1 METHKILFESLDKAE
16 KHFEAGEIRLAQ
28 KLVNEV
34 SRSMKSK
41 GSVSNKLRHRF
52 NFMSA
57 QSRYFN
63 DISSFATNP
72 KRNEIIQEI
81 EALIAKPHENPK
93 KQANEIHGLQ
103 TKWQLL
109 DQSSK
114 PAGREQ
120 WMTFKSLTDKAW
132 EPCAQYYEELKI
144 LKISNAKE
152 REKIIQLLIQY
163 TNDYS
168 DKWPSLIDMSKFLSK
183 TFQTWQSYAPVLDE
197 DFSKLKT
204 AYQNARKPINNAIKD
219 QENKNYKMKDSL
231 IEKVKLI
238 NDEDTQTCIQK
249 FKKIKREYQD
259 IGPAG
264 KKNEPILWKKLNE
277 AADRFFEADK
287 ALVNDELEVIKN
299 LANDLTR
306 DDCSIHDIKN
316 KITELNKTRKS
327 PEFIKLQK
335 AIKAHENKKIDAIN
349 AQKTEVYQDLLNY
362 LETTDEIH
370 SIIHNEIFKTLKKP
384 HYLGDK
390 DELLK
395 CTIKLELIAKIDPP
409 ASDKAIKQM
418 LALEMLQN
426 KFSGAKSTNEEIK
439 DLLVSF
445 VNNLKSKKITTEE
458 KNLWKRVSKAIN
470 DLAKQLP

>member
-34 SRSMKSK
+34 SRSMKSE

-349 AQKTEVYQDLLNY
+349 ARKIEVYQDLLNY

-370 SIIHNEIFKTLKKP
+370 SVIHNEIFKTLKKP
-384 HYLGDK
+384 QYLGDK

-395 CTIKLELIAKIDPP
+395 CTIKLELMAKIDPP
-409 ASDKAIKQM
+409 PSDKAIKQM

-426 KFSGAKSTNEEIK
+426 KFSGTKSTNEEIK
-439 DLLVSF
+439 DLLISF

>member
-1 METHKILFESLDKAE
+1 VETHKILFESLDKAE

-28 KLVNEV
+28 RLVNEV
-34 SRSMKSK
+34 SRSMKSEGK
-41 GSVSNKLRHRF
+41 VSNKLRHRF

-93 KQANEIHGLQ
+93 KQASEIHGLQ

-144 LKISNAKE
+144 IKISNAKE
-152 REKIIQLLIQY
+152 REKIIQTLIQY

-183 TFQTWQSYAPVLDE
+183 TFQNWQSYAPVLDE

-204 AYQNARKPINNAIKD
+204 AYQNARKPINNAIKE
-219 QENKNYKMKDSL
+219 QENKNYKIKNSL

-259 IGPAG
+259 TGPAG
-264 KKNEPILWKKLNE
+264 KKNESILWKKLNE

-299 LANDLTR
+299 LANDLTK

-335 AIKAHENKKIDAIN
+335 AIKAHENKKIDEIN
-349 AQKTEVYQDLLNY
+349 AQKTEVYKDLLNY
-362 LETTDEIH
+362 LETTNEIH
-370 SIIHNEIFKTLKKP
+370 SVIHNEIFKTLKKP
-384 HYLGDK
+384 HYLGNK

-395 CTIKLELIAKIDPP
+395 YTIKLELIAKIDSP

-426 KFSGAKSTNEEIK
+426 KFSGAKTTNEEIK
-439 DLLVSF
+439 DLLISF
-445 VNNLKSKKITTEE
+445 INNLKSKKITADE
-458 KNLWKRVSKAIN
+458 KKLWKRVSEVITK
-470 DLAKQLP
+470 LAKQLP

>member
-34 SRSMKSK
+34 SRSMKSE
-41 GSVSNKLRHRF
+41 GGVSNKLRHRF

-120 WMTFKSLTDKAW
+120 WMTFKRLTDKAW

-349 AQKTEVYQDLLNY
+349 ARKIEVYQDLLNF

-370 SIIHNEIFKTLKKP
+370 SVIHNEIFKTLKKP

-426 KFSGAKSTNEEIK
+426 KFSGTKSTNEEIK
-439 DLLVSF
+439 DLLISF

-458 KNLWKRVSKAIN
+458 KNLWKRVTKAIN

>member
-1 METHKILFESLDKAE
+1 VETHKILFESLDKAE

-34 SRSMKSK
+34 SRSMKSEGK
-41 GSVSNKLRHRF
+41 VSNKLRHRF

-72 KRNEIIQEI
+72 KRNEIIKEI

-120 WMTFKSLTDKAW
+120 WTAFKNLTDKAW
-132 EPCAQYYEELKI
+132 EPCAQYYEELKKI
-144 LKISNAKE
+144 KISNAKE
-152 REKIIQLLIQY
+152 REKIIQTLVQY
-163 TNDYS
+163 TSDHS
-168 DKWPSLIDMSKFLSK
+168 DKWPGLIDMSRFLSK
-183 TFQTWQSYAPVLDE
+183 SFQSWQNYAPVLDE
-197 DFSKLKT
+197 DFLNLKT
-204 AYQNARKPINNAIKD
+204 AYQNAKKPINNAIKE
-219 QENKNYKMKDSL
+219 QENKNYKIKDSL

-287 ALVNDELEVIKN
+287 ALVNEELDVIKN
-299 LANDLTR
+299 LVNDLTN
-306 DDCSIHDIKN
+306 DDCSIHEIKN

-335 AIKAHENKKIDAIN
+335 AIKAHENKKIDEIN
-349 AQKTEVYQDLLNY
+349 AEKTKIYQDLLNY
-362 LETTDEIH
+362 LETADEIH
-370 SIIHNEIFKTLKKP
+370 SVIDNEIFKTLKKP

-395 CTIKLELIAKIDPP
+395 CTVKLELIAKIDPP
-409 ASDKAIKQM
+409 ASDKAIKQL

-426 KFSGAKSTNEEIK
+426 KFSGAKTTNQEIK
-439 DLLVSF
+439 DLLIAF
-445 VNNLKSKKITTEE
+445 INNLESKKISAGE
-458 KNLWKRVSKAIN
+458 KKLWKRVSEVIN
-470 DLAKQLP
+470 KVSKQLP

>member
-34 SRSMKSK
+34 SRSMKSE

-120 WMTFKSLTDKAW
+120 WMTFKRLTDKAW

-349 AQKTEVYQDLLNY
+349 ARKIEVYQDLLNF

-370 SIIHNEIFKTLKKP
+370 SVIHNEIFKTLKKP

-426 KFSGAKSTNEEIK
+426 KFSGTKSTNEEIK
-439 DLLVSF
+439 DLLISF

>member
-1 METHKILFESLDKAE
+1 VETHKILFESLDKAE

-34 SRSMKSK
+34 SRSMKSEGK
-41 GSVSNKLRHRF
+41 ISNKLRHRF

-120 WMTFKSLTDKAW
+120 WMTFKNLTDKAW

-152 REKIIQLLIQY
+152 REKIIQTLIQY

-204 AYQNARKPINNAIKD
+204 AYQNARKPINNAIKE
-219 QENKNYKMKDSL
+219 QENKNYKIKDSL

-259 IGPAG
+259 TGPAG
-264 KKNEPILWKKLNE
+264 KKNESTLWKKLNE

-299 LANDLTR
+299 LANDLTQ

-335 AIKAHENKKIDAIN
+335 AIKAHENKKIDEVN
-349 AQKTEVYQDLLNY
+349 AQKTKVYQDLLNY
-362 LETTDEIH
+362 LETTDETH
-370 SIIHNEIFKTLKKP
+370 AVIHNEIFKTLKKP
-384 HYLGDK
+384 DYLGDK

-426 KFSGAKSTNEEIK
+426 KFSGAKTTNEEIK
-439 DLLVSF
+439 DLLISF
-445 VNNLKSKKITTEE
+445 VNNLKSKKISAEE
-458 KNLWKRVSKAIN
+458 KKLWKRVSEVIN
-470 DLAKQLP
+470 KLAKLLP

>member
-34 SRSMKSK
+34 SRSMKSE

-120 WMTFKSLTDKAW
+120 WMTFKNLTDKAW

-152 REKIIQLLIQY
+152 REKIIQTLIQY

-168 DKWPSLIDMSKFLSK
+168 NKWPSLIDMSKFLSK

-204 AYQNARKPINNAIKD
+204 AYQNARKPINNAIKE
-219 QENKNYKMKDSL
+219 QENKNYKIKDSL

-259 IGPAG
+259 TGPAG
-264 KKNEPILWKKLNE
+264 KKNESTLWRKLNE

-299 LANDLTR
+299 LANDLTQ

-335 AIKAHENKKIDAIN
+335 AIKAHENKKIDEVN
-349 AQKTEVYQDLLNY
+349 AQKTKVYQDLLNY
-362 LETTDEIH
+362 LETTDETH
-370 SIIHNEIFKTLKKP
+370 AVIHNEIFKTLKKP
-384 HYLGDK
+384 DYLGDK

-426 KFSGAKSTNEEIK
+426 KFSGAKTTNEEIK
-439 DLLVSF
+439 DLLISF
-445 VNNLKSKKITTEE
+445 VNNLKSKKISAEE
-458 KNLWKRVSKAIN
+458 KKLWKRVSEVIN
-470 DLAKQLP
+470 KLAKLLP

>member
-34 SRSMKSK
+34 SRSIKSEGK
-41 GSVSNKLRHRF
+41 VSNKLRHRF

-72 KRNEIIQEI
+72 KRNEIIKEI

-114 PAGREQ
+114 PASREQ
-120 WMTFKSLTDKAW
+120 WITFKNLTDKAW

-144 LKISNAKE
+144 IKISNAKE
-152 REKIIQLLIQY
+152 REKIIQTLIQY

-183 TFQTWQSYAPVLDE
+183 TFQSWQSYAPVLDG

-204 AYQNARKPINNAIKD
+204 AYQNARKPINNAIKE
-219 QENKNYKMKDSL
+219 QENKNYKIKDSL

-259 IGPAG
+259 TGPAG
-264 KKNEPILWKKLNE
+264 KKNESILWKKLNE

-287 ALVNDELEVIKN
+287 ALVNDELEMIKN
-299 LANDLTR
+299 LAKDLTK

-316 KITELNKTRKS
+316 KIIELNKTRKS

-384 HYLGDK
+384 LYLGNK

-426 KFSGAKSTNEEIK
+426 KFSGAKTPSDEIK
-439 DLLVSF
+439 DLLISF
-445 VNNLKSKKITTEE
+445 VNNLKSTKISADEKK
-458 KNLWKRVSKAIN
+458 LWKRVSEVIN
-470 DLAKQLP
+470 KLAKQLP

>member
-1 METHKILFESLDKAE
+1 VETHKILFESLDKAE

-28 KLVNEV
+28 RLVNEV
-34 SRSMKSK
+34 SRSMKSEGK
-41 GSVSNKLRHRF
+41 VSNKLRHRF

-93 KQANEIHGLQ
+93 KQASEIHGLQ

-120 WMTFKSLTDKAW
+120 WMTFKNLTDKAW

-144 LKISNAKE
+144 IKISNAKE
-152 REKIIQLLIQY
+152 REKIIQTLIQY

-183 TFQTWQSYAPVLDE
+183 TFQSWQSYAPVLDE

-204 AYQNARKPINNAIKD
+204 AYQNARKPINNAIKE
-219 QENKNYKMKDSL
+219 QENKNYKIKNSL

-259 IGPAG
+259 TGPAG
-264 KKNEPILWKKLNE
+264 KKNESILWKKLNE

-299 LANDLTR
+299 LANDLTK

-335 AIKAHENKKIDAIN
+335 AIKAHENKKIDEIN
-349 AQKTEVYQDLLNY
+349 AQKIEVYQDLLNY

-370 SIIHNEIFKTLKKP
+370 SVIHNEIFKTLKKP
-384 HYLGDK
+384 HYLGNK

-395 CTIKLELIAKIDPP
+395 YTIKLELIAKIDPP

-426 KFSGAKSTNEEIK
+426 KFSGTKTTNEEIK
-439 DLLVSF
+439 DLLISF
-445 VNNLKSKKITTEE
+445 INNLKSKKITADE
-458 KNLWKRVSKAIN
+458 KKLWKRVSEVITK
-470 DLAKQLP
+470 LAKQLP

>member
-28 KLVNEV
+28 RLVNEV
-34 SRSMKSK
+34 SRSMKSEGK
-41 GSVSNKLRHRF
+41 VSNKLRHRF

-93 KQANEIHGLQ
+93 KQASEIHGLQ

-144 LKISNAKE
+144 IKISNAKE
-152 REKIIQLLIQY
+152 REKIIQTLIQY

-183 TFQTWQSYAPVLDE
+183 TFQNWQSYAPVLDE

-204 AYQNARKPINNAIKD
+204 AYQNARKPINNAIKE
-219 QENKNYKMKDSL
+219 QENKNYKIKNSL

-259 IGPAG
+259 TGPAG
-264 KKNEPILWKKLNE
+264 KKNESILWKKLNE

-299 LANDLTR
+299 LANDLTK

-335 AIKAHENKKIDAIN
+335 AIKAHENKKIDEIN
-349 AQKTEVYQDLLNY
+349 AQKTEVYKDLLNY
-362 LETTDEIH
+362 LETTNEIH
-370 SIIHNEIFKTLKKP
+370 SVIHNEIFKTLKKP
-384 HYLGDK
+384 HYLGNK

-395 CTIKLELIAKIDPP
+395 YTIKLELIAKIDSP

-426 KFSGAKSTNEEIK
+426 KFSGAKTTNEEIK
-439 DLLVSF
+439 DLLISF
-445 VNNLKSKKITTEE
+445 INNLKSKKITADE
-458 KNLWKRVSKAIN
+458 KKLWKRVSEVITK
-470 DLAKQLP
+470 LAKQLP

>member
-34 SRSMKSK
+34 SRSMKSEGK
-41 GSVSNKLRHRF
+41 VSNKLRHRF

-72 KRNEIIQEI
+72 KRNEIIKEI

-120 WMTFKSLTDKAW
+120 WMTFKNLTDKAW

-152 REKIIQLLIQY
+152 REKIIQTLIQY

-168 DKWPSLIDMSKFLSK
+168 NKWPSLIDMSKFLSK

-204 AYQNARKPINNAIKD
+204 AYQNARKPINNAIKE
-219 QENKNYKMKDSL
+219 QENKNYKIKDSL

-259 IGPAG
+259 TGPAG
-264 KKNEPILWKKLNE
+264 KKNESTLWKKLNE

-299 LANDLTR
+299 LANDLTQ

-335 AIKAHENKKIDAIN
+335 AIKAHENKKIDEVN
-349 AQKTEVYQDLLNY
+349 AQKTKVYQDLLNY
-362 LETTDEIH
+362 LETTDETH
-370 SIIHNEIFKTLKKP
+370 AVIHNEIFKTLKKP
-384 HYLGDK
+384 DYLGDK

-426 KFSGAKSTNEEIK
+426 KFSGAKTTNEEIK
-439 DLLVSF
+439 DLLISF
-445 VNNLKSKKITTEE
+445 VNNLKSKKISAEE
-458 KNLWKRVSKAIN
+458 KKLWKRVSEVIN
-470 DLAKQLP
+470 KLAKLLP